1 MKLTSSGLTS
11 VNGYDI
17 VHGPYVISQSEKQI
31 SAGDVVEFDW
41 KSAGTNDAASIYGY
55 LLNVANGNT
64 IELINDTQPTKTT
77 TNWATKSTTVN
88 TTGNYK
94 FVFISGTYDASGGKA
109 LGADMYID
117 NVKIKRNRLPAD
129 MQHLVSQISVQSVA
143 EAKNAAEVL
152 AYSIE
157 QTGFKRAIIGA
168 LVNRYQSVIE
178 GSSMRGMDMREARSR
193 VRDADYAIET
203 SKLAKQ
209 QILAQASMA
218 MLAQAGNSKRA
229 VLELI

>member
-1 MKLTSSGLTS
+1 
-11 VNGYDI
+11 
-17 VHGPYVISQSEKQI
+17 
-31 SAGDVVEFDW
+31 
-41 KSAGTNDAASIYGY
+41 
-55 LLNVANGNT
+55 
-64 IELINDTQPTKTT
+64 
-77 TNWATKSTTVN
+77 
-88 TTGNYK
+88 
-94 FVFISGTYDASGGKA
+94 
-109 LGADMYID
+109 
-117 NVKIKRNRLPAD
+117 

>member
-1 MKLTSSGLTS
+1 M
-11 VNGYDI
+11 
-17 VHGPYVISQSEKQI
+17 
-31 SAGDVVEFDW
+31 
-41 KSAGTNDAASIYGY
+41 
-55 LLNVANGNT
+55 
-64 IELINDTQPTKTT
+64 
-77 TNWATKSTTVN
+77 N

-157 QTGFKRAIIGA
+157 QTGFNRAIIGA

-218 MLAQAGNSKRA
+218 MLAQASKSKRA